1 MRNDAI
7 RMRDGGPLQL
17 CQARRMPCALSLRR
31 LRLRGT
37 AVSQIKHGVGVPEIV
52 DHILS
57 AWSKATGSQKRPLKQ
72 QRTA

>member
-1 MRNDAI
+1 
-7 RMRDGGPLQL
+7 
-17 CQARRMPCALSLRR
+17 MPSAHSCCGVFSSG
-31 LRLRGT
+31 GT

-72 QRTA
+72 QRT